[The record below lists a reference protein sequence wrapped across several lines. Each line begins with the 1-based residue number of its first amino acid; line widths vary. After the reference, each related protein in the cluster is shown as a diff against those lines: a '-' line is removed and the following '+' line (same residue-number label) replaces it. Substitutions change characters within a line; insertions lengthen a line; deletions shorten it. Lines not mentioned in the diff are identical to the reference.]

1 MRMAGHL
8 GKPTGAVQNLRV
20 ARIDQENNLLFRA
33 RSGARSRG
41 RLSDCREIR
50 AVNMATVEIKNLKN
64 EVVGN
69 LDLAD
74 AVFAGP
80 INEGLMHLAVKQY
93 RASLRAGTHKTK
105 TRAEVSGSGKKPWKQ
120 KGTGRARVGE
130 IRNPLWR
137 KGGIV
142 MGPQPRDYTAP
153 LPRKMFRAALKS
165 ALAVKLRDKQ
175 LSVVDAFT
183 LESHKTKAFR
193 KRCEAWFRPQD
204 LLVDHQENPN
214 LWLARGI

>member
-1 MRMAGHL
+1 
-8 GKPTGAVQNLRV
+8 
-20 ARIDQENNLLFRA
+20 
-33 RSGARSRG
+33 
-41 RLSDCREIR
+41 
-50 AVNMATVEIKNLKN
+50 MATVEIKNLNN

-153 LPRKMFRAALKS
+153 LPRKMFRTALKS

-175 LSVVDAFT
+175 LSVVDAFS
-183 LESHKTKAFR
+183 LADHKTKAFLQSLTKLGFDR
-193 KRCEAWFRPQD
+193 KI
-204 LLVDHQENPN
+204 LIIDHEENPN
-214 LWLARGI
+214 LWLAARNLGEVQLMPNLQLTPYHLLNARHVVFTKAAIQALQEVLSK